1 MRFLDFISLIIENLN
16 RRKGRV
22 ALTAIGVVIGT
33 AAVVLLVSLATG
45 LQQSATNN
53 LWGINDLSRIEV
65 YPNYG
70 GDGGGVVM
78 EAKIVGGG
86 GGGGGTVSN
95 QKLLTPSAL
104 ADIAQIKGVDKV
116 IPLDYLYGGGQIKLG
131 KLESWASFT
140 GVETGNLE
148 DLGYT
153 LNQGTLQLS
162 KGTVIV
168 GSWVPKNFYDPQQR
182 PGQDP
187 PEPPELM
194 DQRIKVVFSK
204 WTNDGQEVKKTVTL
218 KVVGT
223 LQEMRNEA
231 DGSMFVNMDDLT
243 AWNEWFNNGK
253 RINRNKDGYNNV
265 IVRAD
270 SPEVVTDVTQQINDL
285 GFMAYSS
292 QSTVEGIKSFY
303 TILQI
308 VFGGIGAI
316 ALLVAAIGIANT
328 MTMAILERT
337 REIGLMKAIGA
348 TNKDVLTIFLGE
360 AAGIGFLGGL
370 GGMMLGWGGSK
381 VINIIGMQSMANQA
395 QQGIISNGIS
405 AVTPS
410 WLLIFSLI
418 FATLVGF
425 LSGLYP
431 ALRAATLE
439 PVTALKY
446 E

>member
-1 MRFLDFISLIIENLN
+1 MRFWDLVSLIIENLN

-22 ALTAIGVVIGT
+22 VLTAIGVVIGT
-33 AAVVLLVSLATG
+33 AAVVLLVSLAIG
-45 LQQSATNN
+45 LQQSATSN

-70 GDGGGVVM
+70 
-78 EAKIVGGG
+78 EAAMVDAKMGGG
-86 GGGGGTVSN
+86 GGGGGTISN
-95 QKLLTPSAL
+95 QKLLTTSAL
-104 ADIAQIKGVDKV
+104 NDIQQIPGVKNV
-116 IPLDYLYGGGQIKLG
+116 IPRDYLMGGGTMKLG
-131 KLESWASFT
+131 TLESWANIM
-140 GVETGNLE
+140 GVESASLE
-148 DLGYT
+148 DLGYISD
-153 LNQGTLQLS
+153 QGTLELR
-162 KGTVIV
+162 KGTAIV
-168 GSWVPKNFYDPQQR
+168 GSWVSSNFYDPKLR
-182 PGQDP
+182 PGQEP
-187 PEPPELM
+187 PAPPELM
-194 DQRIKVVFSK
+194 DQRIKLTLSK
-204 WTNDGQEVKKTVTL
+204 WTNDGQEVKKTITL
-218 KVVGT
+218 QIVGVM
-223 LQEMRNEA
+223 QEMRNEA
-231 DGSMFVNMDDLT
+231 DGSMFVSMADLT
-243 AWNEWFNNGK
+243 TWNEWFNNGK

-265 IVRAD
+265 IVRAE
-270 SPEVVTDVTQQINDL
+270 SPEVVVEVTDQINEL
-285 GFMAYSS
+285 GFMAYSP
-292 QSTVEGIKSFY
+292 QSTVEGINGFF

-308 VFGGIGAI
+308 IFGGIGAI

-370 GGMMLGWGGSK
+370 GGVLIGWGGSK
-381 VINIIGMQSMANQA
+381 VLNVLAMQFLASQA
-395 QQGIISNGIS
+395 QQGMISSGLS

-410 WLLIFSLI
+410 WLLLFAII

-439 PVTALKY
+439 PVMALKY

>member
-1 MRFLDFISLIIENLN
+1 MRFWDLFSLIIENLN

-33 AAVVLLVSLATG
+33 AAVVLLVSLAIG
-45 LQQSATNN
+45 LQKSATSN

-70 GDGGGVVM
+70 EAMMV
-78 EAKIVGGG
+78 EAKIGGGGG

-95 QKLLTPSAL
+95 QKLLTTSAL
-104 ADIAQIKGVDKV
+104 ADIALIPGVQKV
-116 IPLDYLYGGGQIKLG
+116 IPRDYLMGSAVMKAGT
-131 KLESWASFT
+131 LEAWTNIMGIAGS
-140 GVETGNLE
+140 
-148 DLGYT
+148 DLDDMGY
-153 LNQGTLQLS
+153 LSGQGTLELR
-162 KGTVIV
+162 KGTAIV
-168 GSWVPKNFYDPQQR
+168 GSWVVNNFYDPKIR
-182 PGQDP
+182 PGQEP
-187 PEPPELM
+187 PVPPELM
-194 DQRIKVVFSK
+194 DQRVKLVLSK
-204 WTNDGQEVKKTVTL
+204 WTNDGQEVKKTITL
-218 KVVGT
+218 QIVGV

-231 DGSMFVNMDDLT
+231 DGSVFVTMEDLT

-265 IVRAD
+265 IVRAE
-270 SPEVVTDVTQQINDL
+270 SPEVVVDITNQINEL
-285 GFMAYSS
+285 GFMAYSP
-292 QSTVEGIKSFY
+292 QSTVEGINSFF

-308 VFGGIGAI
+308 IFGGIGAI

-360 AAGIGFLGGL
+360 AAGIGLLGGL
-370 GGMMLGWGGSK
+370 GGVLFGWGGSK
-381 VINIIGMQSMANQA
+381 ILNVFAMQYLASQA
-395 QQGIISNGIS
+395 QQGMLGSGLS
-405 AVTPS
+405 AVTPT
-410 WLLIFSLI
+410 WLLLFAII
-418 FATLVGF
+418 FATMVGF

-439 PVTALKY
+439 PVMALKY

>member
-1 MRFLDFISLIIENLN
+1 MRFWDLVSLIIENLN

-22 ALTAIGVVIGT
+22 VLTAIGVVIGT
-33 AAVVLLVSLATG
+33 AAVVLLVSLAIG
-45 LQQSATNN
+45 LQQSATSN

-70 GDGGGVVM
+70 EAAMV
-78 EAKIVGGG
+78 EAKMGGG
-86 GGGGGTVSN
+86 GGGGGTISN
-95 QKLLTPSAL
+95 QKLLTTSAL
-104 ADIAQIKGVDKV
+104 NDIQQIPGVKNV
-116 IPLDYLYGGGQIKLG
+116 IPRDYLMGGGTIKVG
-131 KLESWASFT
+131 TLESWANIM
-140 GVETGNLE
+140 GVESASLE
-148 DLGYT
+148 DLGYISD
-153 LNQGTLQLS
+153 QGTLELR
-162 KGTVIV
+162 KGTAIV
-168 GSWVPKNFYDPQQR
+168 GSWVSSNFYDPKLR
-182 PGQDP
+182 PGQEP
-187 PEPPELM
+187 PAPPELM
-194 DQRIKVVFSK
+194 DQRIKLTLSK
-204 WTNDGQEVKKTVTL
+204 WTNDGQEVKKTITL
-218 KVVGT
+218 QIVGVM
-223 LQEMRNEA
+223 QEMRNEA
-231 DGSMFVNMDDLT
+231 DGSMFVSMADLT
-243 AWNEWFNNGK
+243 TWNEWFNNGK

-265 IVRAD
+265 IVRAE
-270 SPEVVTDVTQQINDL
+270 SPEVVVEVTDQINEL
-285 GFMAYSS
+285 GFMAYSP
-292 QSTVEGIKSFY
+292 QSTVEGINGFF

-308 VFGGIGAI
+308 IFGGIGAI

-370 GGMMLGWGGSK
+370 GGVLIGWGGSK
-381 VINIIGMQSMANQA
+381 VLNVLAMQFLASQA
-395 QQGIISNGIS
+395 QQGMISSGLS

-410 WLLIFSLI
+410 WLLLFAII

-439 PVTALKY
+439 PVMALKY